1 MVVELLAMS
10 SIGSCLRNLRI
21 LKLYATSLLHGAWLL
36 MPRSWFLSF
45 AFVVFCVTGPS
56 SVYSQILRVDY
67 GTKKTSGQ
75 IKNGSVT
82 ATIEHKRRINSD
94 GVNVV
99 QPVVKVLVGDTAV
112 GSISTQEVGS
122 PNSILQ
128 IVELDPSNPYP
139 EVLLSTFTGGAH
151 CCNDTRVLTSDANGN
166 HWSVVKLDLSDGGT
180 NFASDPLSLGRNVI
194 VGKDDRFL
202 YRFSS
207 YASSWSPARIW
218 QLNASRF
225 VDVSHHPEYRPIHRK
240 SLGIMSS
247 WFSQRNQEV
256 PNGFLAAYVA
266 NKSLVGELFDG
277 WDRMLLRYDQNGK
290 WGLTVCTAGYD
301 DNGICRAKEIVYDSY
316 PQALRAFLIEAGYL
330 NESGR

>member
-1 MVVELLAMS
+1 MYG
-10 SIGSCLRNLRI
+10 IGSCLVNLRI
-21 LKLYATSLLHGAWLL
+21 FKLYATSLLHGVCLH

-45 AFVVFCVTGPS
+45 AFVVFCVAAPS

-67 GTKKTSGQ
+67 DTKKTSGQ

-94 GVNVV
+94 GVNIV
-99 QPVVKVLVGDTAV
+99 QPVVKVLVGGAVV

-128 IVELDPSNPYP
+128 IVELDSSNPYP

-151 CCNDTRVLTSDANGN
+151 CCNDTRVLTSNANGN

-194 VGKDDRFL
+194 VGRDDRFL

-207 YASSWSPARIW
+207 YAESWAPVRIW
-218 QLNASRF
+218 QLNGSKF
-225 VDVSHHPEYRPIHRK
+225 VDISHLPDYLPIYRK
-240 SLGIMSS
+240 SLGKMSS
-247 WFSQRNQEV
+247 WFSQRNQEF

-266 NKSLVGELFDG
+266 NKSLAGELFDG
-277 WDRMLLRYDQNGK
+277 WNRMLLRYNQNEK
-290 WGLTVCTAGYD
+290 WGLTVCAAGYD
-301 DNGICRAKEIVYDSY
+301 DNGNCKAKEIVYDSY
-316 PQALRAFLIEAGYL
+316 PQALRAFLIETGYL
-330 NESGR
+330 NESGS